1 MPADSIIPTIPG
13 VPVNHRDENMLRQRI
28 CNAIGLHGGNR
39 SQQAHGTTCQ
49 EKGSQNNIVSHRS
62 NSTGAQPVSFTRLTL
77 KELASE
83 DYFVSE
89 KSDGVRVL
97 LYCVVGEDGK
107 QSVYLV
113 DRKNKFS
120 YVQELVFPAPGN
132 QGLLHET
139 VVDGELVTDTEADG
153 QQLVRYLAFDLLVTN
168 GQSIIDKPLGSRLAR
183 LQNEF
188 ITPYRQMLQ
197 NPNVK
202 LAPQPFRVSLKQMEL
217 SYGIDKMF
225 YEVIPHLKH
234 GNDGLI
240 FTSAVAPYIPSTN
253 TKMLKWKPPSENT
266 IDFRLTLESTSNHK
280 PLFVLHEWLGG
291 QNYSRFGQLTVP
303 DDLWRQWQST
313 STELQNRVV
322 EVNYSPSDNTWRFFR
337 FRDDKEH
344 GNHSSVVQKVVQ
356 SIQDGVEREELR
368 QAAPHIRAAWK
379 ERARIQQMQQQQQ
392 HQF

>member
-1 MPADSIIPTIPG
+1 MS
-13 VPVNHRDENMLRQRI
+13 
-28 CNAIGLHGGNR
+28 
-39 SQQAHGTTCQ
+39 
-49 EKGSQNNIVSHRS
+49 
-62 NSTGAQPVSFTRLTL
+62 
-77 KELASE
+77 
-83 DYFVSE
+83 YFVSE

-107 QSVYLV
+107 QNVYLV

-120 YVQELVFPAPGN
+120 HVQELVFPAPGN

-139 VVDGELVTDTEADG
+139 VVDGELVTDTEPDG
-153 QQLVRYLAFDLLVTN
+153 QQLVRYLAFDLLATN

-183 LQNEF
+183 LQSEF

-225 YEVIPHLKH
+225 FEVIPHLRH

-253 TKMLKWKPPSENT
+253 SKMLKWKPPSENT

-303 DDLWRQWQST
+303 DDLWQQWQST

-344 GNHSSVVQKVVQ
+344 GNHSSVVQKVVH
-356 SIQDGVEREELR
+356 SIQDGVEREEVEFKNGQDNELYKSNKEIKLSIQKR
-368 QAAPHIRAAWK
+368 ISMPALNKPITTITAQDLHATSEFVFEAKKEYIIDQQTSIPCRVRAS
-379 ERARIQQMQQQQQ
+379 
-392 HQF
+392 

>member
-13 VPVNHRDENMLRQRI
+13 VPVNPRDENMLRQRI
-28 CNAIGLHGGNR
+28 CSAIGLHGGNR
-39 SQQAHGTTCQ
+39 F
-49 EKGSQNNIVSHRS
+49 V
-62 NSTGAQPVSFTRLTL
+62 GAQPVSFTRLTL

-97 LYCVVGEDGK
+97 LYCVLGEDGK
-107 QSVYLV
+107 QNVYLV

-153 QQLVRYLAFDLLVTN
+153 QHLVRYLAFDLLATN

-183 LQNEF
+183 LQSEF

-225 YEVIPHLKH
+225 FEVIPHLKH

-266 IDFRLTLESTSNHK
+266 IDFRLTLESTSSHK
-280 PLFVLHEWLGG
+280 PLFVLNEWLGG

-303 DDLWRQWQST
+303 DDLWQQWQST

-344 GNHSSVVQKVVQ
+344 GNHSSVIQKVVQ

-379 ERARIQQMQQQQQ
+379 ERAKIQQLQQQQQ
-392 HQF
+392 QRQY

>member
-13 VPVNHRDENMLRQRI
+13 VPVNPRDENMLRQRI

-39 SQQAHGTTCQ
+39 F
-49 EKGSQNNIVSHRS
+49 V
-62 NSTGAQPVSFTRLTL
+62 GAQPVSFTRLTL

-97 LYCVVGEDGK
+97 LYCVLGEDGK
-107 QSVYLV
+107 QNVYLV

-139 VVDGELVTDTEADG
+139 VVDGELVTDAEADG
-153 QQLVRYLAFDLLVTN
+153 QHLVRYLAFDLLATN

-183 LQNEF
+183 LQSEF

-197 NPNVK
+197 HPNVK

-225 YEVIPHLKH
+225 FEVIPHLKH

-253 TKMLKWKPPSENT
+253 TKM
-266 IDFRLTLESTSNHK
+266 
-280 PLFVLHEWLGG
+280 
-291 QNYSRFGQLTVP
+291 
-303 DDLWRQWQST
+303 WQST

-379 ERARIQQMQQQQQ
+379 ERARIQQLQQQQQ
-392 HQF
+392 QRQY